1 MGEIFISYSRHDQ
14 EFTDSLI
21 HGLEQSGLQVW
32 VDRENIE
39 AGELWRAAISRAIA
53 ECDAFLVLLSPNC
66 VASKNVVKE
75 LSMAESR
82 DRHIVPLMYQE
93 CEIPPEMDYQLAG
106 LQWVHFTQMS
116 FEEALDRLVR
126 TLRGGQGS
134 PAPKAAPPQKP
145 APPPVSAAQPGYPS
159 MNPPPMNLPQI
170 LCGRWDIQFGSSYT
184 GVGGRVMVDIYPNGS
199 FSGQVMAPVGVSQ
212 INGQWQFTGPAQV
225 VFQGQQTMGWFTN
238 PYVTMVQFNQV
249 SPGALSGMTAAGEQV
264 FWRKIG

>member
-21 HGLEQSGLQVW
+21 QGLEQNGLQVW

-39 AGELWRAAISRAIA
+39 AGDLWRAAISRAIA
-53 ECDAFLVLLSPNC
+53 GCDAFLVLLSPNC

-106 LQWVHFTQMS
+106 LQWVHFTEMS

-126 TLRGGQGS
+126 TLRGGKGAA
-134 PAPKAAPPQKP
+134 PPKAAPAQKP
-145 APPPVSAAQPGYPS
+145 ASAPVNPAQPSYPS
-159 MNPPPMNLPQI
+159 TNLPSANLPQI

-184 GVGGRVMVDIYPNGS
+184 GVGGRVLVDIFPNGS
-199 FSGQVMAPVGVSQ
+199 FNGQIMAPAGVSQ
-212 INGQWQFTGPAQV
+212 INGQWQVTAPAQV
-225 VFQGQQTMGWFTN
+225 VFQGQQTMGWFSN
-238 PYVTMVQFNQV
+238 PYVTMVQFNQI
-249 SPGALSGMTAAGEQV
+249 SPGALSGMTGAGEQV
-264 FWRKIG
+264 VWRKIG